1 MSMVSVTFYGG
12 AGEIGGNKVLLESLD
27 TNLFLDFGMSFKKH
41 GDFFS
46 EFLQPRTGNALGDYF
61 TLSLIPEMHGLY
73 RNDFLGHNKMPT
85 SEGPEFDGVLI
96 SHAHLDHI
104 GHVNLLH
111 EQMPIYC
118 SRLTKDIARV
128 LDDLGSGSLFDLVKT
143 TRSFSYY
150 LNKKGEMSRIRNCRD
165 DSIKYS
171 PRNYPLSI
179 HKGEFEVGGSSV
191 EMFPVDHSIIGASGY
206 ILHMDNKSIGY
217 TGDLRLHGQ
226 RPGLTKEYVNSLSN
240 ANLDVLLVEGTNIDE
255 KRETSE
261 SDVKNEITQ
270 LINDAEGKHVF
281 VAFPTRDTDR
291 LMSFYMA
298 AREASRKLAVNFR
311 QAYLLDTL
319 SKSDFLEL
327 GRDIVTSSDDHVS
340 IYLKKREYGLIG
352 EEEVELEEK
361 LKDYDKKQ
369 RQYVGASN
377 QISWK
382 EVSQHPEDYVLFL
395 DNYSV
400 QELVDIKPVEGSIY
414 IKSQCEPFDP
424 EMEQDWERILNWL
437 NLFGLEIKKAHAS
450 GHLYLEDIRDLIE
463 QAGPKL
469 VIPIHTEKPETF
481 REISDTEVL
490 VPEEGRK
497 YEL

>member
-1 MSMVSVTFYGG
+1 MVSVTFYGG
-12 AGEIGGNKVLLESLD
+12 AGEIGGNKILLESVG

-41 GDFFS
+41 GNFFS
-46 EFLQPRTGNALGDYF
+46 EFLQPRTSNALGDYF
-61 TLSLIPEMHGLY
+61 TLSLIPEMHSLY
-73 RNDFLGHNKMPT
+73 RNDFLSHSKMPP
-85 SEGPEFDGVLI
+85 SDEPEFDGVLI

-118 SRLTKDIARV
+118 SSLTKEIAGV
-128 LDDLGSGSLFDLVKT
+128 LDELGSGSLFDLVKT
-143 TRSFSYY
+143 TKSFSYY

-165 DSIKYS
+165 ESLKYT

-179 HKGEFEVGGSSV
+179 HKGEFGVGESSV
-191 EMFPVDHSIIGASGY
+191 EMFPVDHSITGASGY

-217 TGDLRLHGQ
+217 TGDIRLHGL
-226 RPGLTKEYVNSLSN
+226 RSGLTREFVNSLSN
-240 ANLDVLLVEGTNIDE
+240 ANLDVLLVEGTNISE
-255 KRETSE
+255 KGGKSE

-291 LMSFYMA
+291 LMSFYTA
-298 AREASRKLAVNFR
+298 AREAGRKLAVNFR
-311 QAYLLDTL
+311 QAYLLDAL
-319 SKSDFLEL
+319 AKSDFLEL
-327 GRDIVTSSDDHVS
+327 GRDIIASSDKHIS

-352 EEEVELEEK
+352 EEDVELEEK

-382 EVSQHPEDYVLFL
+382 EVSQHPENYVLFL

-424 EMEQDWERILNWL
+424 EMEIDWERIHNWL

-450 GHLYLEDIRDLIE
+450 GHVCQEDIRELIK
-463 QAGPKL
+463 QANPKL
-469 VIPIHTEKPETF
+469 VIPVHTEKAEMF
-481 REISDTEVL
+481 REICDSEVL
-490 VPEEGRK
+490 MPEEDK
-497 YEL
+497 NYEL